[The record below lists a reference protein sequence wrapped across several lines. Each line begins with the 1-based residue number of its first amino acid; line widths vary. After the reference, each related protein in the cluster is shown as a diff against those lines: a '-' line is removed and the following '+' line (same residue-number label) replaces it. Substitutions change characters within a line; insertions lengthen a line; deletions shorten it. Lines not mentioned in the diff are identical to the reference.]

1 MQRAESIADK
11 TLVGCLKIFASVVLI
26 EPTAAPE
33 GLTGHDTG
41 PKSISVS
48 WGEVPAAD
56 RNGIILS
63 YTVSYQ
69 SQTESDSGSEK
80 VLHPTRSLELSGLK
94 EFVKYNIIVLATTV
108 KGDGP
113 ASGVIVVST
122 DQDSKLDLV
131 FVV

>member
-1 MQRAESIADK
+1 M
-11 TLVGCLKIFASVVLI
+11 VSVYFI

-33 GLTGHDTG
+33 NVTGHNTSST
-41 PKSISVS
+41 SISVS
-48 WGEVPAAD
+48 WSEVPVAD

-69 SQTESDSGSEK
+69 SQTENDSGSEN

-94 EFVKYNIIVLATTV
+94 EFVKYNITVLATTV

-113 ASGVIVVST
+113 ASGVIVVSA
-122 DQDSKLDLV
+122 DQDSKLILLW
-131 FVV
+131 

>member
-11 TLVGCLKIFASVVLI
+11 TLVGCLEIFASVVLI

-33 GLTGHDTG
+33 GLTGHNTSSM
-41 PKSISVS
+41 SISVS

-69 SQTESDSGSEK
+69 SQTESDTGNK
-80 VLHPTRSLELSGLK
+80 TVLAPTQELELTGLK
-94 EFVKYNIIVLATTV
+94 EFVKYNITVLATTV

-122 DQDSKLDLV
+122 DQDSKLVLLW
-131 FVV
+131 